1 MMSRPAIN
9 DNSDEEDNIIRVK
22 AEDLLSQDN
31 DISHDSK
38 MDSEEGSNQEY
49 QNENERK
56 SNDQDHSQ
64 SDSASN
70 VLRRSERMAKNNN
83 QGSYRTF
90 NRRSFKYDDEFE
102 YTI

>member
-1 MMSRPAIN
+1 
-9 DNSDEEDNIIRVK
+9 
-22 AEDLLSQDN
+22 
-31 DISHDSK
+31 

-49 QNENERK
+49 QDENERK
-56 SNDQDHSQ
+56 SNDQDQSQ

-90 NRRSFKYDDEFE
+90 NRRPFKYDDEFE

>member
-1 MMSRPAIN
+1 
-9 DNSDEEDNIIRVK
+9 
-22 AEDLLSQDN
+22 
-31 DISHDSK
+31 

-49 QNENERK
+49 QNENEGK
-56 SNDQDHSQ
+56 SNDQDQSQSQSQ